1 MQELEANSIAKTRS
15 ENLRP
20 HQPRFRAT
28 SSGPAERSA
37 IFAKFATIFS
47 TPVLTGSRMFHYSS
61 CLSLRKIPVVAIVN
75 VSRGVT
81 VTDCN
86 RLPGFFCTVLC
97 INLFLL
103 CPALLLCRKK
113 IAKQQHSWAQNDRL
127 PQSLQMDL
135 NVSAISV
142 IFTWRKFR
150 LENLKHVV
158 TCMQRR
164 TSLL

>member
-1 MQELEANSIAKTRS
+1 MQQLEANSIAQDAQSKLKASLASLSR
-15 ENLRP
+15 N
-20 HQPRFRAT
+20 QFRA
-28 SSGPAERSA
+28 GREVRHICNYFLDPSA
-37 IFAKFATIFS
+37 
-47 TPVLTGSRMFHYSS
+47 GSRMFHYTS
-61 CLSLRKIPVVAIVN
+61 CLSLRKIVAIVN

-113 IAKQQHSWAQNDRL
+113 IAKQQHSWAQNDRH

>member
-1 MQELEANSIAKTRS
+1 MQQLEANSIAKTRS
-15 ENLRP
+15 QNLRSR
-20 HQPRFRAT
+20 QPRFRET

-37 IFAKFATIFS
+37 IFATIFS

-61 CLSLRKIPVVAIVN
+61 CLSLRKTVAIVN

-113 IAKQQHSWAQNDRL
+113 IAKQQHSWAQNDRH

>member
-1 MQELEANSIAKTRS
+1 MQQLEANSIAKTRS
-15 ENLRP
+15 QNLRP

-37 IFAKFATIFS
+37 IFATIFS

-61 CLSLRKIPVVAIVN
+61 CLSLRKIVAIVN
-75 VSRGVT
+75 VSRHVT

-103 CPALLLCRKK
+103 CPALLLGRKK
-113 IAKQQHSWAQNDRL
+113 IAKQQHSWAQNDRH